1 MNELIGI
8 PDIDPRERRE
18 SPEGYRDY
26 RLERT
31 CKPPLRF
38 RGKWLTS
45 SWGFK
50 ELDRIGLTEGSITIY
65 ETLRGNFVAEISLF
79 LGTTTRNHI
88 LTFAAKSRKALAK
101 LIARELKDEEFL
113 QTLFPD
119 DPDYYETI
127 E

>member
-8 PDIDPRERRE
+8 PEIDPRERSVNRE
-18 SPEGYRDY
+18 DYCDY

-38 RGKWLTS
+38 RGKWLNS

-50 ELDRIGLTEGSITIY
+50 ELDGIGLTEGSITVY
-65 ETLRGNFVAEISLF
+65 ETPGSNFVAEIHLF
-79 LGTTTRNHI
+79 RGTTTQEHT

-101 LIARELKDEEFL
+101 LIARELKDGEFL

-127 E
+127 D